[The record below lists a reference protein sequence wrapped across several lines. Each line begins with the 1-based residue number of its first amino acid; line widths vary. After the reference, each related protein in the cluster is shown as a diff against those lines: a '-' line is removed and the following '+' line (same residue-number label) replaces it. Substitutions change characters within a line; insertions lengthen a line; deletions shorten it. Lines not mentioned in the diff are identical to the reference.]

1 MSSNPQPVEPMRHGF
16 REELDQLRLQVELM
30 GVRVDE
36 NLERMREGLRTGD
49 PALAD
54 LAFEADNEI
63 DAMNV
68 SLTERCYLL
77 LGREAPVASD
87 LRFVV
92 SVLRIISEL
101 ERVGDLAL
109 RVVKLTPK
117 HDLLHAVRGALRHPG
132 HRGRRGRRDVPHRAA
147 GLVVP
152 GPPPRHRAGHAEPEP
167 RPLLRAPDG
176 RAEAPRRPRRGAR
189 SRWRRSPPGRALE
202 RIADHSAIIGA
213 RLRYLITGEP
223 AHLAAEVR

>member
-1 MSSNPQPVEPMRHGF
+1 MSMAEPAGEPMRHGF
-16 REELDQLRLQVELM
+16 QEELDQLRLQVELM

-36 NLERMREGLRTGD
+36 NLERTRTVLRSGD
-49 PALAD
+49 ELAVAAAYACD
-54 LAFEADNEI
+54 DDI

-77 LGREAPVASD
+77 LGRESPVASD

-92 SVLRIISEL
+92 SVLRIVSEL

-109 RVVKLTPK
+109 RVVKLAPEFEVLSQQTVVWDILLTVADEAVELFRTALRAWSAQ
-117 HDLLHAVRGALRHPG
+117 DLALATSLATEHRNLDMFYERLVAELQRLEGPDAVRIAM
-132 HRGRRGRRDVPHRAA
+132 DAFVA
-147 GLVVP
+147 
-152 GPPPRHRAGHAEPEP
+152 
-167 RPLLRAPDG
+167 
-176 RAEAPRRPRRGAR
+176 
-189 SRWRRSPPGRALE
+189 GRALE

-223 AHLAAEVR
+223 SHLRAEVR